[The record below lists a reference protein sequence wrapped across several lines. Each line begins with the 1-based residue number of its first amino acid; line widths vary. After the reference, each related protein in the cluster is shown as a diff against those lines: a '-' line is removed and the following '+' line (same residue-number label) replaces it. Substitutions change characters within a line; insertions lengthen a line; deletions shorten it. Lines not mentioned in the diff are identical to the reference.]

1 LGLADVVEL
10 AILERSGFDESRH
23 LGAAVVVGPDG
34 SVLRALGSPDAL
46 IYGRSSLK
54 LFQAITVLRSGVD
67 LHGAQLV
74 LASAS
79 HAGTPRHVDVV
90 RELLQRAGLDENALQ
105 CPLDWPLDS
114 AARSAASAPAR
125 VTMNCSGK
133 HSAFLLACT
142 HNDWPTESYLDPS
155 HPLQQRIRST
165 VEEFAGESVAHV
177 GVDGCGAPLF
187 ALTVR
192 GLAIAVSRMLVAA
205 SAPAGDPD
213 AARLVAPPA
222 GHPPAGD
229 PDAARLDAP
238 PAGLPLAGD
247 PDAARLV
254 SAILADPW
262 ALDGPGRANTVV
274 IDELGLVAKG
284 GAEGVLVIAAPDGTT
299 VALKMLDG
307 SARATSLVALHLL
320 ASVGAISEADA
331 ERVGALTTPKVMG
344 GSAVVGRFRVV
355 EAVRG

>member
-1 LGLADVVEL
+1 MSSVSTLGLADVVEL
-10 AILERSGFDESRH
+10 AILERSGVDESRH

-114 AARSAASAPAR
+114 AARSAASAPQR

-133 HSAFLLACT
+133 HSAFLLASVA
-142 HNDWPTESYLDPS
+142 NGWPTDSYLDPS

-165 VEEFAGESVAHV
+165 VEEFAGEPVAHV

-192 GLAIAVSRMLVAA
+192 GLATAVSRVLLAA
-205 SAPAGDPD
+205 GASDGGADLPGSS
-213 AARLVAPPA
+213 
-222 GHPPAGD
+222 
-229 PDAARLDAP
+229 
-238 PAGLPLAGD
+238 AGLPPAGD

-262 ALDGPGRANTVV
+262 ALDGCGRANTVV
-274 IDELGLVAKG
+274 IEELGLVAKG
-284 GAEGVLVIAAPDGTT
+284 GAEGVLVIAAADGTA

-331 ERVGALTTPKVMG
+331 QRVGALTTPRVTG
-344 GSAVVGRFRVV
+344 GGREVGRIRVS
-355 EAVRG
+355 EAVRA